1 MDKGAI
7 LLKDHVG
14 EKSESTLGIIKRVV
28 SGKSAVVNVLRGELV
43 EPIPG
48 DELAP
53 RTEGPPYNYR
63 WKKDPEVLLCCHEYD
78 IAPLSDKE
86 FLLLEAIQIA
96 AARYEVF
103 ISGLKL
109 DWGCNLKPGDTV
121 YVNIPSLTVLSNQR
135 AAAVVRYVGGLPPK
149 PGLPPQPGLMF
160 GIEIIVST
168 CVCMHTHAC
177 IHMHVFV
184 HGQHVTLTFAYSNN
198 I

>member
-14 EKSESTLGIIKRVV
+14 EKSESTLGMIKRVV
-28 SGKSAVVNVLRGELV
+28 SGKSPVVNVLRGELV

-53 RTEGPPYNYR
+53 RSEGQKPYNYR
-63 WKKDPEVLLCCHEYD
+63 WKKDPAFLLYCHGYD

-86 FLLLEAIQIA
+86 FLLLEAIQTP

-103 ISGLKL
+103 ISGEKL

-121 YVNIPSLTVLSNQR
+121 YVNIPSLTVLPTCR
-135 AAAVVRYVGGLPPK
+135 AAAVIRYVGGLPPK

-160 GIEIIVST
+160 GIEIMVST
-168 CVCMHTHAC
+168 CIYTYANTC
-177 IHMHVFV
+177 ICA
-184 HGQHVTLTFAYSNN
+184 LTTRDAYDCT
-198 I
+198 

>member
-14 EKSESTLGIIKRVV
+14 EKSESTLGMLKRVV
-28 SGKSAVVNVLRGELV
+28 TGKSAVMNVLRGELV

-53 RTEGPPYNYR
+53 RSEGQKPYNFH
-63 WKKDPEVLLCCHEYD
+63 WKKDPAVLLYCHEQD

-86 FLLLEAIQIA
+86 FLLLEAIQIP

-103 ISGLKL
+103 ISGEKL

-121 YVNIPSLTVLSNQR
+121 YVSIPGLTVFPTWR
-135 AAAVVRYVGGLPPK
+135 AAAVIRYVGGLPPMS
-149 PGLPPQPGLMF
+149 GLMF
-160 GIEIIVST
+160 GIEIMVRWLMMYLIPR
-168 CVCMHTHAC
+168 
-177 IHMHVFV
+177 HMEQTYRRLGKF
-184 HGQHVTLTFAYSNN
+184 QC
-198 I
+198 